1 MFILETKHLI
11 LGVTKKPS
19 FKGLH
24 IMKQAL
30 LVVNPFSGNKRGMRV
45 ADLIA
50 KKLRSHFHITIYVSN
65 APGDAAKA
73 IRERQESLDAV
84 FVVGGDGTVNEV
96 LQVVVNTPLALGLF
110 PVGSGN
116 ATAYELGNLTMQIAI
131 RKILN
136 NNIKTYDCGLING
149 RYFMNIVGAGFDTVV
164 ADDFA
169 KKETRGVPAYVHLI
183 IKHYFNYNPLKIS
196 MNNGEKKWRRTVFM
210 VNIANMRQLGN
221 FAFTAPMAKPNDGL
235 LDLCIIKPFPKAFT
249 SDLLIRLFSR
259 NLDKSRYYEHTP
271 VKNVTIKG
279 DFSHANVD
287 GEHIKVDGIM
297 DISIVPQS
305 VHLYS

>member
-1 MFILETKHLI
+1 
-11 LGVTKKPS
+11 
-19 FKGLH
+19 
-24 IMKQAL
+24 MKQAL

-50 KKLRSHFHITIYVSN
+50 KKLRSHFDITIYVSN

-73 IRERQESLDAV
+73 IVKRQDVLDAV

-96 LQVVVNTPLALGLF
+96 LQVVVGTSIALGLF

-116 ATAYELGNLTMQIAI
+116 ATAYELGNITMQIAI
-131 RKILN
+131 RKIIN
-136 NNIKTYDCGLING
+136 NNIKVYDCGKING
-149 RYFMNIVGAGFDTVV
+149 RYFMNIAGTGFDTVV
-164 ADDFA
+164 ANDFA
-169 KKETRGVPAYVHLI
+169 KKENRGLPGYVHLI
-183 IKHYFNYNPLKIS
+183 LKHYFNYSPLKIT
-196 MNNGEKKWRRTVFM
+196 MNDGEHKWRRTVFM

-221 FAFTAPMAKPNDGL
+221 FAFTAPMAKPSDGI

-249 SDLLIRLFSR
+249 SDLLLRLFSR
-259 NLDKSRYYEHTP
+259 NLDKSRYYEHTA
-271 VKNVTIKG
+271 VKQVVIKG

-287 GEHIKVDGIM
+287 GEHIQVDGVM
-297 DISIVPQS
+297 DISIIPQS